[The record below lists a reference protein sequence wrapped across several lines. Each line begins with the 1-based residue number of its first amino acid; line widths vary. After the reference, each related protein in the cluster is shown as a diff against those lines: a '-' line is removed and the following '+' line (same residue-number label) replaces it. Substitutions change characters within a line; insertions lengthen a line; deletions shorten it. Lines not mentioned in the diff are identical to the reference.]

1 MPPTDADFENTVLF
15 TTAKVGQPPTAESI
29 RQGTVCMEHH
39 PDYDAAIQKAKDAGF
54 EIKKS
59 GFARVDW
66 IEVYDKDRRNRNLL
80 RIEKAINVIEN
91 MRYLDLEHELGHVDQ
106 LSRFGNK
113 VPPTDQVVELPNGR
127 RRRSNIRDGVLT
139 SAQNTVTEYH
149 NRLVEFIRLY
159 ERGVDIELLIEHAGG
174 VDEAYKDYDRKGIK
188 RKRNHKIVAWA
199 KKYFGELDDL
209 SKQYDNIKQLLGI
222 WTIIKE

>member
-1 MPPTDADFENTVLF
+1 MSPTNANFENTVLF
-15 TTAKVGQPPTAESI
+15 TTAKIGQPPTPESI
-29 RQGTVCMEHH
+29 RQGTVCMEFH
-39 PDYDAAIQKAKDAGF
+39 PDYDAAIQKARDAGF

-80 RIEKAINVIEN
+80 RIEKAINVIQN

-106 LSRFGNK
+106 LSRFGNQ

-139 SAQNTVTEYH
+139 TAQNTVTEYH
-149 NRLVEFIRLY
+149 NRLVEFIRLH
-159 ERGVDIELLIEHAGG
+159 ERGVEIELLIEHADG
-174 VDEAYKDYDRKGIK
+174 VDESYKRYDQKGIK
-188 RKRNHKIVAWA
+188 GGRSLSMKSWIKT
-199 KKYFGELDDL
+199 YFTDL
-209 SKQYDNIKQLLGI
+209 NDLEKQYGDIKQVLGI
-222 WTIIKE
+222 